1 MSSTQRMTTDSFS
14 NSDTPT
20 PQQAEVDSQ
29 IVELCQKMLANIQD
43 ALALSRKLERVLESV
58 HQKMLERNITA
69 VEHAL
74 DNQVQLLNM
83 LQMNGALRE
92 HYLKPFGFSPDQQGM
107 NQFFQ
112 LIKRQLPF
120 SSKVNE
126 QGLDKYWAQLE
137 GSASRCQQ
145 INNANGRLLARLSA
159 STRKIIE
166 LTLSDQAGATYDQHG
181 LTVNSMAE

>member
-1 MSSTQRMTTDSFS
+1 MSLTQTMTTDSLS
-14 NSDTPT
+14 NGDSPT
-20 PQQAEVDSQ
+20 LQQTEVDSQ
-29 IVELCQKMLANIQD
+29 VTELYQKMLANIQD

-74 DNQVQLLNM
+74 DNQMQLLNM

-92 HYLKPFGFSPDQQGM
+92 HYLKPFGFSPDQLGM
-107 NQFFQ
+107 RQFLQ
-112 LIKRQLPF
+112 LIERQPF
-120 SSKVNE
+120 SLTVGE
-126 QGLDKYWAQLE
+126 QSLDKYWAQLE

-166 LTLSDQAGATYDQHG
+166 LTLSEQVAATYDQNG
-181 LTVNSMAE
+181 LTVNSTAE